1 MHGGDGTRIR
11 ESGLAVRIS
20 ISDSASGLAGT
31 AVMAGAGITGGS
43 TGAADMEC
51 TAAAGTTLAAIR
63 FITGTATT
71 EEGAK
76 GA

>member
-1 MHGGDGTRIR
+1 MRGGDGTRIP
-11 ESGLAVRIS
+11 ESGLGAHIS

-31 AVMAGAGITGGS
+31 AVMAGAGITGDS
-43 TGAADMEC
+43 TGTADMEC

-63 FITGTATT
+63 FTTGTATT
-71 EEGAK
+71 EEAAK